1 MREKISFYFE
11 RNEGM
16 NTDKKSIVYLHI
28 ATMLFGL
35 SGVIRQFVEVP
46 SVTVALGRVICS
58 SPLLLGVI
66 VAKKEKLCLDN
77 RKDYFLIIAAGM
89 VLAAHWTTFFQ
100 AIQVASVA
108 IGTISFSTYP
118 LFLTFLEP
126 LLFHERIQKKGLIG
140 AIILMIGVFITIP
153 EFSLENRV
161 TVGIIWGLLSAVTYA
176 VLTLANRYFAKKY
189 DEKLI
194 CFYEQGTTMIVL
206 LPTLFLVRV
215 QMKAQDIAGIILIG
229 CVCTAVAYTLF
240 VSAQK
245 KVKAQTA
252 GLISGLETV
261 YGLVYAWILL
271 GEIPTVREVVGGVVI
286 ISVAVFTSLQK
297 E

>member
-1 MREKISFYFE
+1 
-11 RNEGM
+11 
-16 NTDKKSIVYLHI
+16 
-28 ATMLFGL
+28 
-35 SGVIRQFVEVP
+35 
-46 SVTVALGRVICS
+46 
-58 SPLLLGVI
+58 
-66 VAKKEKLCLDN
+66 
-77 RKDYFLIIAAGM
+77 M

-261 YGLVYAWILL
+261 YGIVYAWILL
-271 GEIPTVREVVGGVVI
+271 GEIPTVREIVGGVMI
-286 ISVAVFTSLQK
+286 LSVAVFTSLQK

>member
-1 MREKISFYFE
+1 
-11 RNEGM
+11 M

-35 SGVIRQFVEVP
+35 SGVVRQFVEVP

-66 VAKKEKLCLDN
+66 VTKKEKLCLDN
-77 RKDYFLIIAAGM
+77 KKDYFLIIAAGM

-126 LLFHERIQKKGLIG
+126 FIFHERIQKKGLIG

-206 LPTLFLVRV
+206 LPTLFLVQV
-215 QMKAQDIAGIILIG
+215 QMRAQDIAGIILIG

-261 YGLVYAWILL
+261 YGIVYAWILL
-271 GEIPTVREVVGGVVI
+271 GEIPTVREIVGGVVI
-286 ISVAVFTSLQK
+286 LSVAVFTSLQK

>member
-1 MREKISFYFE
+1 
-11 RNEGM
+11 M

-35 SGVIRQFVEVP
+35 SGVVRQFAEVP

-77 RKDYFLIIAAGM
+77 KKDYFLIIAAGV

-126 LLFHERIQKKGLIG
+126 FIFHERIQKKGLIG

-206 LPTLFLVRV
+206 LPTLFWVQV
-215 QMKAQDIAGIILIG
+215 QMRAQDIAGIILIG

-261 YGLVYAWILL
+261 YGIVYAWILL
-271 GEIPTVREVVGGVVI
+271 GEIPTVREIVGGVVI
-286 ISVAVFTSLQK
+286 LSVAVFTSLQK